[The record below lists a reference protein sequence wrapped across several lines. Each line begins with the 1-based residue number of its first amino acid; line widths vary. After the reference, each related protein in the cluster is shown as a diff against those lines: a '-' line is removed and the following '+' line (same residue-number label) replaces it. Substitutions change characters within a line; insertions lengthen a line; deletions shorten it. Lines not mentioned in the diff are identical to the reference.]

1 MWRFIFAQTIILL
14 IWVSL
19 NITTWISRLD
29 PYPFISLDLVVSF
42 LASYTAPVIMMS
54 QNRQDTKIRSETHTD
69 YLINLKTEEEIRVI
83 LDNLDAQNNAI
94 QLIYQKLSSIEDSIK
109 N

>member
-1 MWRFIFAQTIILL
+1 
-14 IWVSL
+14 
-19 NITTWISRLD
+19 
-29 PYPFISLDLVVSF
+29 
-42 LASYTAPVIMMS
+42 MS
-54 QNRQDTKIRSETHTD
+54 QNRQDAKIRLEAHTD